1 VDTPIISI
9 KGLRKVYHSHVA
21 VNYLDLDIR
30 QGEIFGL
37 LGPNGAGK
45 STTILMMLGLTE
57 PNAGSILVDGI
68 NPQIHPVKV
77 KKLVGYLPDN
87 IGFYEHRTGL
97 DNLVL
102 VAELNGFSYSEALD
116 RANNLL
122 ATVGLKEVSS
132 KKVSTYSRGMKQ
144 RLGLADTLIKNPKII
159 ILDEPTL
166 GLDPTGV
173 KEFLSLIQELSKKE
187 NLTVL
192 LSSHHLHQVQEVC
205 NRVGIFVKGNL
216 IAQGDVKDLA
226 EQLFG
231 NNGITTT
238 LLDTGLNDTDEISS
252 IKAKLL
258 NIAGIDRTD
267 MNGNLIAIHHSFPS
281 NTPLIKALTNRE
293 VPIRQI
299 LQKGYGLDDIY
310 SYYFEEN
317 RL

>member
-1 VDTPIISI
+1 MDTPIISI
-9 KGLRKVYHSHVA
+9 KGLRKVYHNHIA
-21 VNYLDLDIR
+21 VNHLDLDIHK
-30 QGEIFGL
+30 GEIFGL

-45 STTILMMLGLTE
+45 STTILMILGLTE
-57 PNAGSILVDGI
+57 PASGSVLVDGI
-68 NPQIHPVKV
+68 NPQTHPVDV

-87 IGFYEHRTGL
+87 IGFYEQRTGL

-102 VAELNGFSYSEALD
+102 VAELNGYSYNEALGKAKD
-116 RANNLL
+116 LIT
-122 ATVGLKEVSS
+122 TVGLKEVGN

-173 KEFLSLIQELSKKE
+173 KEFLALIQELSKKE

-216 IAQGDVKDLA
+216 IAHGKVQDLA
-226 EQLFG
+226 HQLFR
-231 NNGITTT
+231 NNGVTT
-238 LLDTGLNDTDEISS
+238 LLDTGLNDTDEINA
-252 IKAKLL
+252 IKSRLL
-258 NIAGIDRTD
+258 NIDGIEHTD
-267 MNGNLIAIHHSFPS
+267 MDGKQIAIHHSFSS
-281 NTPLIKALTNRE
+281 NTPLIKALADQE

>member
-1 VDTPIISI
+1 MDTSIISI
-9 KGLRKVYHSHVA
+9 KGLRKVYHHHVA
-21 VNYLDLDIR
+21 VNHLDLDIQR
-30 QGEIFGL
+30 GEIFGL

-57 PNAGSILVDGI
+57 PTAGSVQVDGI
-68 NPQIHPVKV
+68 NPQTHPVEV
-77 KKLVGYLPDN
+77 KKVVGYLPDN
-87 IGFYEHRTGL
+87 IGFYEQRTGL

-102 VAELNGFSYSEALD
+102 VAELNGHTYNEAL
-116 RANNLL
+116 ASAKNLL
-122 ATVGLKEVSS
+122 ATVGLKEVGN

-173 KEFLSLIQELSKKE
+173 KEFLSLIKDLSKKE

-216 IAQGDVKDLA
+216 IAKGEVSDLA
-226 EQLFG
+226 RQLFG
-231 NNGITTT
+231 NNSLTT
-238 LLDTGLNDTDEISS
+238 LLDTGLNNIDEIAL
-252 IKAKLL
+252 IQTKLK
-258 NIAGIDRTD
+258 NIEGIDRTEIS
-267 MNGNLIAIHHSFPS
+267 GKQIVIHHSFKS
-281 NTPLIKALTNRE
+281 NTPLVKILAEQEIPTM
-293 VPIRQI
+293 QI

-317 RL
+317 KS

>member
-1 VDTPIISI
+1 MDTPIISI
-9 KGLRKVYHSHVA
+9 KGLRKVYHNHIA
-21 VNYLDLDIR
+21 VNHLNLDIYR
-30 QGEIFGL
+30 GEIFGL

-57 PNAGSILVDGI
+57 PIAGSILVDGI
-68 NPQIHPVKV
+68 NPQIHPVEV

-102 VAELNGFSYSEALD
+102 VAELNGYSYNEALD
-116 RANNLL
+116 RSKNLL
-122 ATVGLKEVSS
+122 ATVGLKEVGN

-216 IAQGDVKDLA
+216 IAQGEVKDLA
-226 EQLFG
+226 QQLFG
-231 NNGITTT
+231 NNGITT
-238 LLDTGLNDTDEISS
+238 LLDTGLNDTEEINA
-252 IKAKLL
+252 IKSKLL
-258 NIAGIDRTD
+258 NIEGIDRTD
-267 MNGNLIAIHHSFPS
+267 MNGKQIAIHHSFPS
-281 NTPLIKALTNRE
+281 NTPLIKALADRE
-293 VPIRQI
+293 IPIRQI